1 MFISVQRMDTGGDID
16 AMTLEFSV
24 AGMAGDSRTAGSD
37 PVIFN
42 YRPPREIHTHSGTVP
57 TS

>member
-1 MFISVQRMDTGGDID
+1 MSISVQRMDIGGDIA

-24 AGMAGDSRTAGSD
+24 VGMAGDSRTAGSD

-42 YRPPREIHTHSGTVP
+42 YRPPREI
-57 TS
+57 